1 MIFTL
6 LWGIGVIM
14 LVEGVAY
21 LIAPSLIERVLKILA
36 GTSIRQRQMLGA
48 LMALAGSSLLY
59 LIKFFLQRI
68 RKAY

>member
-36 GTSIRQRQMLGA
+36 GTSIRQRRMLGA

-59 LIKFFLQRI
+59 LIQFF
-68 RKAY
+68 

>member
-36 GTSIRQRQMLGA
+36 GTSIRQRQMIGA
-48 LMALAGSSLLY
+48 LMALAGSLLLY
-59 LIKFFLQRI
+59 LIQFF
-68 RKAY
+68 

>member
-6 LWGIGVIM
+6 LWGIGFIM

-21 LIAPSLIERVLKILA
+21 IIAPSLIERVLKILA

-48 LMALAGSSLLY
+48 LMALAGGSLLY
-59 LIKFFLQRI
+59 LIKFF
-68 RKAY
+68 

>member
-1 MIFTL
+1 MILTL

-21 LIAPSLIERVLKILA
+21 LIAPSLIERILKILA

-48 LMALAGSSLLY
+48 LMALAGSLLLY
-59 LIKFFLQRI
+59 LIKFF
-68 RKAY
+68 

>member
-48 LMALAGSSLLY
+48 LMALAGSLLLY
-59 LIKFFLQRI
+59 LIQFF
-68 RKAY
+68 

>member
-48 LMALAGSSLLY
+48 LMALAGGSLLY
-59 LIKFFLQRI
+59 LIKFF
-68 RKAY
+68 

>member
-21 LIAPSLIERVLKILA
+21 LIAPSLIERILIVLA
-36 GTSIRQRQMLGA
+36 DTSIRQRRMLGA

-59 LIKFFLQRI
+59 LIKFL
-68 RKAY
+68 

>member
-6 LWGIGVIM
+6 LWGIGFIM

-21 LIAPSLIERVLKILA
+21 TIAPSLIERVLKILA

-59 LIKFFLQRI
+59 LIQFF
-68 RKAY
+68 

>member
-48 LMALAGSSLLY
+48 LMALAGSALLY
-59 LIKFFLQRI
+59 LIKFF
-68 RKAY
+68 

>member
-6 LWGIGVIM
+6 LWGIGFIM

-21 LIAPSLIERVLKILA
+21 IIAPSLIERVLKILA
-36 GTSIRQRQMLGA
+36 GTSIRQRRMLGA

-59 LIKFFLQRI
+59 LIQFF
-68 RKAY
+68 

>member
-14 LVEGVAY
+14 LVEGLAY
-21 LIAPSLIERVLKILA
+21 LVAPSLIERVLKILA
-36 GTSIRQRQMLGA
+36 STSIRQRRMLGA

-59 LIKFFLQRI
+59 LIKFL
-68 RKAY
+68 

>member
-1 MIFTL
+1 MILTL

-21 LIAPSLIERVLKILA
+21 LVAPSLIERVLKILA
-36 GTSIRQRQMLGA
+36 GTSVLQRRMLGA

-59 LIKFFLQRI
+59 LIKFF
-68 RKAY
+68 